1 MLRFGIHAD
10 LSHAIHSVAFLHRYQ
25 SLEYHPSQLLSPA
38 TTLHICRP
46 FVPYLPLS
54 PRCLSG
60 EICFYDCFSGISE
73 RGRSHL
79 RLDLKVC
86 ESCTVHTSSSPSSHA
101 CSVSN
106 SSIPDPD
113 PFHSIQS
120 SHEACLGIERRIL
133 VLVIGSR

>member
-10 LSHAIHSVAFLHRYQ
+10 LSRAMHSPAFLHRYQ
-25 SLEYHPSQLLSPA
+25 SLKYHPSQLLSPA
-38 TTLHICRP
+38 MILHICRP

-60 EICFYDCFSGISE
+60 EICFYDYFSGISE

-86 ESCTVHTSSSPSSHA
+86 ESCTVHTSSSPFSHS

-106 SSIPDPD
+106 SSRPDPD
-113 PFHSIQS
+113 LSHSIQS
-120 SHEACLGIERRIL
+120 SHEAYLGIKRRIL
-133 VLVIGSR
+133 GPVIGSH